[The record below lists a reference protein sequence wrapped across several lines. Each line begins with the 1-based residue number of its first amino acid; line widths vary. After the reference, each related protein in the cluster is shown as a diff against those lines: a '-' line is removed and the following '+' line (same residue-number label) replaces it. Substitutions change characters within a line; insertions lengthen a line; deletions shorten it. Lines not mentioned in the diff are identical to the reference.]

1 MSLRYRLWLSFG
13 PVLLLL
19 TALGAGAVYA
29 LGLVGGRIDAILR
42 ENYRSV
48 EAMTG
53 LTEAVERID
62 SSFQFALAGRPR
74 ARAQYDEWWTA
85 YRRHLDFER
94 SNVTLPG
101 EAELVDR
108 LTERTAHY
116 RGLGDRFFDPARPP
130 PDRTADYY
138 GPDGGPG
145 PLQVAFADI
154 KRVTAD
160 IHRLNQE
167 SMERA
172 SATARETAAVAR
184 WWAGLGL
191 AASLAATG
199 LVAWRTTRAVLRPVD
214 DLTASAR
221 AVGDGRFDQLV
232 TAETT
237 DEIGELVAAFNRM
250 TAQLRDLRQTQAAR
264 LLRAQQAGQAAID
277 AFPDPILVVE
287 PGGGVELANPAA
299 RQVLGVVPGDDA
311 AARWHP
317 PDALREPLATALRE
331 QRPYTPE
338 GFDLVVTYRTRGED
352 RVYAPRVLPVRN
364 PYGGTL
370 GAAVA
375 LTDVTRFRILD
386 EFKSDL
392 VATASHELKTPL
404 AGLRLAVHLLLEEAV
419 GPLTDKQTELLID
432 ARENTERL
440 VRIVDHLLSLARL
453 ERGRTPLAVRPADPL
468 ELLRAA
474 AGRVGPLAA
483 GRRVTVAAGADPLPP
498 VAGDAEQLGRALDNL
513 LVNAVNYTDP
523 GGSITLAARPAGAGR
538 VELTVAD
545 TGVGIAAEHL
555 PHVFDRF
562 FRIPEQ
568 SRGEGTG
575 LGLAIVKEV
584 VAAHGGDVT
593 CESEPGRGTTFR
605 IVLPAWTGGAG
616 ETEGV

>member
-29 LGLVGGRIDAILR
+29 LGLVGDRIDAILR
-42 ENYRSV
+42 ENYWSV
-48 EAMTG
+48 DAMNG
-53 LTEAVERID
+53 LDEAVERLD
-62 SSFQFALAGRPR
+62 SAFQFALAGRPR
-74 ARAQYDEWWTA
+74 ARAQYDEAWVG

-94 SNVTLPG
+94 SNVTGPG
-101 EAELVDR
+101 EAELVAR
-108 LTERTAHY
+108 LVELTARYRT
-116 RGLGDRFFDPARPP
+116 LGDRFFDPARPA
-130 PDRTADYY
+130 PDRAADYY
-138 GPDGGPG
+138 GPDGSPG
-145 PLQVAFADI
+145 PLQATFADI
-154 KRVTAD
+154 KRVAAD

-172 SATARETAAVAR
+172 SASARQTAAAAR

-191 AASLAATG
+191 AAALALTG

-232 TAETT
+232 TAETR

-299 RQVLGVVPGDDA
+299 RRVLGVVPGDDA
-311 AARWHP
+311 GARWHP
-317 PDALREPLATALRE
+317 PDALREPLAAALRD
-331 QRPYTPE
+331 QRAYAPE
-338 GFDLVVTYRTRGED
+338 GFDLVVAYRTGGED
-352 RVYAPRVLPVRN
+352 RVYAPRVLPVRD
-364 PYGGTL
+364 PYGNTL

-375 LTDVTRFRILD
+375 LTDVTRFRLLD
-386 EFKSDL
+386 EFKNDL
-392 VATASHELKTPL
+392 VATAGHELKTPL

-419 GPLTDKQTELLID
+419 GPLTAKQTELLID

-453 ERGRTPLAVRPADPL
+453 ERGRAPLAVRPEDPL

-474 AGRVGPLAA
+474 AARVGPLAA
-483 GRRVTVAAGADPLPP
+483 GKRLTVEAGPDPLPP
-498 VAGDAEQLGRALDNL
+498 VAADAEHLGRALDNL
-513 LVNAVNYTDP
+513 LMNAVNYTDP
-523 GGSITLAARPAGAGR
+523 GGSITLAARPAGPGR
-538 VELTVAD
+538 VELSVAD

-562 FRIPEQ
+562 FRIPDQ
-568 SRGEGTG
+568 SRGGGTG

-584 VAAHGGDVT
+584 VAAHAGEVSCT
-593 CESEPGRGTTFR
+593 SEPGRGTTFR
-605 IVLPAWTGGAG
+605 IVLPAWAG
-616 ETEGV
+616 PG